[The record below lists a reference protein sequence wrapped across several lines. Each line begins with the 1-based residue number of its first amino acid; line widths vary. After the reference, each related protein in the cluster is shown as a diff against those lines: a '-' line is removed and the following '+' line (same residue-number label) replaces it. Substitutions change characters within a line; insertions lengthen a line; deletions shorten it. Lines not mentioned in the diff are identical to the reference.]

1 MPSGSLRKDPELTVN
16 KLLNIR
22 QAELCDVN
30 RIFELLEM
38 YAAKRIVLSRSRD
51 DIALFIGNFVVAEY
65 EGEVCG
71 CAAVRDFGND
81 LLEIRSLVIAPA
93 MQGKGV
99 GRAVINMIVEKLRCQ
114 RDKWRLFAL
123 TLQPE
128 FFRAL
133 GFTEV
138 EKDLFPEK
146 IWSDC
151 SKCSKRDCC
160 DEIALLMES
169 E

>member
-1 MPSGSLRKDPELTVN
+1 MT
-16 KLLNIR
+16 
-22 QAELCDVN
+22 
-30 RIFELLEM
+30 
-38 YAAKRIVLSRSRD
+38 Y
-51 DIALFIGNFVVAEY
+51 LFT
-65 EGEVCG
+65 
-71 CAAVRDFGND
+71 
-81 LLEIRSLVIAPA
+81 PA